1 MRSLPALVRLCCA
14 LALAVLGASDPG
26 RASDD
31 QITIFAAASMR
42 QALDAAIEAYPL
54 RPDRIIVVS
63 YASSGILARQ
73 IAAGAPAHLYISAN
87 RDWAVWLEN
96 QSALAEGSA
105 VSFLH
110 NRLVLIQPEG
120 AADVLPADAG
130 LADRLGRGRLGI
142 ADPDHAPAG
151 KYAREALQA
160 LGLWDSLGPR
170 VARFQDVRATLAWVE
185 RGEVAAGIVYESDA
199 KADARVRLAGRF
211 DETLHSPIG
220 YVLAL
225 VEETRTPQAEDLYQF
240 LLSPLAGGIFAR
252 HGFLLQ

>member
-1 MRSLPALVRLCCA
+1 MSSLSLLARLCCA
-14 LALAVLGASDPG
+14 LALALCGWSGPG
-26 RASDD
+26 RAADD
-31 QITIFAAASMR
+31 QITVFAAASMR
-42 QALDAAIEAYPL
+42 EALDAAIDAYPL
-54 RPDRIIVVS
+54 RSDRVIVVS

-73 IAAGAPAHLYISAN
+73 IAAAAPAHVYISAN
-87 RDWAVWLEN
+87 RDWADWLRA
-96 QSALAEGSA
+96 QGALVEGSA
-105 VSFLH
+105 VTFLH
-110 NRLVLIQPEG
+110 NRLVLVQPLD
-120 AADVLPADAG
+120 AAEPLTADAG
-130 LADRLGRGRLGI
+130 LADRLGPARLGI

-160 LGLWDSLGPR
+160 LGLWETLGPR

-199 KADARVRLAGRF
+199 MAGARVRLAGRF
-211 DETLHSPIG
+211 DPALHSPIG

-225 VEETRTPQAEDLYQF
+225 VKENRTPQAEDFHRY